1 MRILLTGATGFI
13 GSHLCHAL
21 LEAGHEL
28 VAVARHSPPV
38 SAAGLH
44 WLPLDFAQALTAEA
58 WLPHLEGV
66 ELVINAVGILQER
79 HGQSFDVLHVRAPI
93 ALFDACVQAGVGA
106 VLQISSLGADDRAET
121 RYHLSKRSA
130 DRHLLALPIASAVLQ
145 PSLVFGPDGAS
156 ASMMLAWASAPLCP
170 LPAGGRQGLQPVHVD
185 DLCSVVLAL
194 VDTPPARWPRTAWPV
209 VGPEP
214 VTLRDYLSRLRRAM
228 GFSAALPLP
237 VPRPLMNLGAR
248 VGGWWPGSLFDRD
261 SWRMLERGNT
271 GDPGPITRC
280 LQRPPRSIE
289 AFVPKERAHE
299 LASRSVL
306 AWALPLAR
314 VALALVWLWTAAVS
328 LGLYPRAGSLQLLA
342 AAGVPEPLRL
352 AALYGAGLLD
362 PAFGVL
368 TLLPDGRRPRWLWRA
383 QGLLVLGYTVV
394 ITLRLPE
401 YWLHPYGPISKNL
414 PFLAWLVLLD
424 ALEERPEK
432 ERT

>member
-1 MRILLTGATGFI
+1 
-13 GSHLCHAL
+13 
-21 LEAGHEL
+21 
-28 VAVARHSPPV
+28 
-38 SAAGLH
+38 
-44 WLPLDFAQALTAEA
+44 
-58 WLPHLEGV
+58 
-66 ELVINAVGILQER
+66 
-79 HGQSFDVLHVRAPI
+79 
-93 ALFDACVQAGVGA
+93 
-106 VLQISSLGADDRAET
+106 
-121 RYHLSKRSA
+121 
-130 DRHLLALPIASAVLQ
+130 
-145 PSLVFGPDGAS
+145 
-156 ASMMLAWASAPLCP
+156 
-170 LPAGGRQGLQPVHVD
+170 
-185 DLCSVVLAL
+185 
-194 VDTPPARWPRTAWPV
+194 
-209 VGPEP
+209 
-214 VTLRDYLSRLRRAM
+214 M

-261 SWRMLERGNT
+261 SWGMLKRGNT

-342 AAGVPEPLRL
+342 AAGVPEPLRH

-362 PAFGVL
+362 LAFGVL

-424 ALEERPEK
+424 ALEERPKK